1 MLHEQMIS
9 IPTLAPMEELD
20 VLMQFIRANPVQLD
34 RYRHLRSI
42 SPNKD
47 SKSALCGL
55 HRNMWKDMT
64 LSFRDQKMMMSYIE
78 ELPDHTPNVA
88 AIREYAEKFSMPNE
102 DANFLRACS
111 HAQGRNQFRSRK
123 QEFRLVLGQHTL
135 GSLIMRLIEGLRL
148 SGGFEGV

>member
-102 DANFLRACS
+102 DANFLRAS
-111 HAQGRNQFRSRK
+111 NPAMSGKLLLNALMRREETNL
-123 QEFRLVLGQHTL
+123 EFANKNFDWCW
-135 GSLIMRLIEGLRL
+135 GSIHW
-148 SGGFEGV
+148 GV